1 MGTLRRAGWEEG
13 WLSMRDLHVLTV
25 AENGTRLL
33 LADASGEQFSLP
45 LDERLKSSLRAERAR
60 EQRSAPTSSETL
72 SPREIQA
79 QVRAG
84 ASPDEVASMAGISLE
99 RVLRFAAPVVDE
111 RAHMARRARGVLLRN
126 ESMLELGTLD
136 EVASKALVGRGVAD
150 TVVWD
155 AWRREDGRWIVSC
168 GWFENNVAH
177 VARWVLDASAG
188 SATPMDD
195 DARALAGLPKQT
207 ERSVAAR
214 GQARLAV
221 VPNPQGA
228 EAEDD
233 ATEPADAAGSAG
245 SIEDETPTGEIPVVT
260 QAAPSSGADGGSAG
274 SPGPAHPARRARRQ
288 RHHEDD
294 AERLPLSELT
304 DNIEV
309 EETRASAPRSV
320 PDTGGRQR
328 PAVPSWDEIMFGRR
342 T

>member
-1 MGTLRRAGWEEG
+1 
-13 WLSMRDLHVLTV
+13 MRDLHVLTV

-45 LDERLKSSLRAERAR
+45 LDERLKASLRAERAR
-60 EQRSAPTSSETL
+60 EQRSAPAGTAAL

-136 EVASKALVGRGVAD
+136 EVASKALAGRGVAD

-168 GWFENNVAH
+168 GWFENGVAH
-177 VARWVLDASAG
+177 VARWVLDASVG

-195 DARALAGLPKQT
+195 DARALAGLPTQA
-207 ERSVAAR
+207 ERSAAAR

-221 VPNPQGA
+221 VPNPQVTDA
-228 EAEDD
+228 DVEDD
-233 ATEPADAAGSAG
+233 ATTSADGGGSAS
-245 SIEDETPTGEIPVVT
+245 SIEDETPTGEIPIVT
-260 QAAPSSGADGGSAG
+260 AAGPSPGSDVPSAG

-288 RHHEDD
+288 RAREDD
-294 AERLPLSELT
+294 AERLPLSDLA

-309 EETRASAPRSV
+309 EEPRASAPPSV
-320 PDTGGRQR
+320 RDTGGRQR